1 MMNGQQRLVTRFE
14 TRCLKRETEPKFLYE
29 KCTLLGFLLLLS
41 LLLIGTRI
49 QVEVE
54 DWTFLEGFYSYFITF
69 TTVGFGDL
77 IPGQS
82 KKKPGQVLV
91 QIMLIIFGL
100 VAMSN
105 MLNASVKCHE
115 TAQVFKRIRARL
127 RRSGSQV
134 QVDEHDDNADME
146 MNENTP
152 KL

>member
-1 MMNGQQRLVTRFE
+1 MNGQQSLVTKFE
-14 TRCLKRETEPKFLYE
+14 TRCLKRESEPKFVYE
-29 KCTLLGFLLLLS
+29 KCTLLGFLLLLT
-41 LLLIGTRI
+41 LLFISTGI

-82 KKKPGQVLV
+82 KKTPGQVLV
-91 QIMLIIFGL
+91 RIMLIIFGL

-105 MLNASVKCHE
+105 MLNASVKCHD
-115 TAQVFKRIRARL
+115 TGQLFKKIRARL
-127 RRSGSQV
+127 RRSESV
-134 QVDEHDDNADME
+134 QVDEHDDNSDME
-146 MNENTP
+146 MNENSP